1 MANVP
6 HMAKV
11 PNMANVYKITIYMK
25 YHWKIIPF
33 SLVILSDLMKRVAT
47 AGGINLRWHDLS
59 SV

>member
-11 PNMANVYKITIYMK
+11 PNTAKVYKITIYMK
-25 YHWKIIPF
+25 YRWKLIPF

-47 AGGINLRWHDLS
+47 AGGIM
-59 SV
+59 VA